1 MMIIKQSGYNI
12 LISSL
17 PAPCYC
23 QLLRHR
29 PRLLQELHVTPEL
42 PCGRPPVG
50 RGCRHDGQED
60 DHEDKFVYLF
70 LEDHPAI
77 NFQ

>member
-1 MMIIKQSGYNI
+1 M
-12 LISSL
+12 
-17 PAPCYC
+17 
-23 QLLRHR
+23 
-29 PRLLQELHVTPEL
+29 TPGL
-42 PCGRPPVG
+42 PCDRPPVG